1 MNKEILAIF
10 ELAAI
15 NATPYM
21 TTTFR
26 LLVIATFFFLYS
38 CKSRTDF
45 AKNYNNSNEVAFNL
59 IKQCVDT
66 MININPS
73 FNTKNYVLDLS
84 IIDTLNKQ
92 GVDSFLQIKNSNSPT
107 TLDDSTMIFENGEPS
122 RFHMQQSMIIK
133 IRTITYKSDKVALVT
148 ASKIKSTDEIIDA
161 TIELVRYSDGYK
173 INSLQ
178 ITK

>member
-1 MNKEILAIF
+1 
-10 ELAAI
+10 
-15 NATPYM
+15 M
-21 TTTFR
+21 T
-26 LLVIATFFFLYS
+26 
-38 CKSRTDF
+38 
-45 AKNYNNSNEVAFNL
+45 
-59 IKQCVDT
+59 
-66 MININPS
+66 NINPS

-107 TLDDSTMIFENGEPS
+107 TLDDSTMIFENGDPS
-122 RFHMQQSMIIK
+122 RFHMKQSMIIK

-173 INSLQ
+173 INNLQ